1 MRARTAAG
9 WMRNWTGVAAVVFA
23 AACAAGFAQAQATDQ
38 DIAGVLESMRAPAA
52 AELPVVHRDD
62 TGYLHFLSAPTGGQ
76 FTVPGG
82 AAKSGAPEAAARG
95 FVDAH
100 KGAFGLASPGADL
113 CLKKTKDRPNGA
125 VVRFSQTHAGLPVIG
140 AEMVV
145 RLTADGGVSMVLN
158 DIMKDASVLDADPS
172 LLDPVLSPEQAQAA
186 ALRAESALSQTAKNV
201 YAPGEDPLLAVF
213 SPPVFGMKGDPKL
226 VYEVALRDKTHAH
239 PPVAVSVDAKTGELV
254 FRRGLGAAALARE
267 IYDAQGKLDPLADP
281 KLVREEGSD
290 LTGDPYA
297 DALYDYFGDTYNW
310 YKDNFGR
317 DSYDD
322 NGAMLKGYVNCPI
335 FNAYW
340 DPSEEIMVFDNRLMA
355 DDVAGHELTH
365 AVTDAEVNFTYF
377 GFSGA
382 LSEMYSDWGGEFV
395 DLSNGRGK
403 DTPELRWWIGED
415 MELLIPDTRGRER
428 PDPITEYP
436 GLRYMKD
443 PTVFSDP
450 DRLGS
455 PYLKNPFTLTDL
467 GGVHSNNGIGNKLVY
482 LLTDGDTFNG
492 ETVAAMGEV
501 VVAQLFYAALDS
513 LSPSSDY
520 FDLYFALGAAASD
533 IGLAFEDKLN
543 VAAAA
548 RAVEIVPPEVA
559 LLGLRDFRAVSAV
572 DGDGQI
578 AVALT
583 WTNPALE
590 DLSNLTLLRSVGRFA
605 QRIGEGTVLPVPRGE
620 DKYLDRAV
628 EEGVEYYY
636 TLIADITES
645 FPQIVY
651 ARVVAGAPAPSVL
664 SQPFGYD
671 PLLGQADPMDL
682 SFSQLTFTPVGAPGG
697 GVSGDMPGIGYS
709 NYEGTFRRNVYA
721 LPVARADADGGAYR
735 LTFTDDN
742 AVAIVGGEVPFPFF
756 GKKYLRIY
764 IAANGYISFADAT
777 PVPELNFPSL
787 AAHFAI
793 PRISFMFNDFSP
805 SMGGDTWFRNLS
817 DRMVLTFEDMPSW
830 PEDLPT
836 NMVGRTTVQVELF
849 YSGQIRFTYLG
860 VGAVDA
866 LVGLSDGS
874 GIPRDPSEAFPDDGL
889 QQAYSIPDLSAL
901 PAVQTRLAFL
911 PAPPVYAA
919 VGEQIVFDMSV
930 FRPAGLAGVPALF
943 GEWNGAGPVPFADLG
958 NGTGRF
964 SWTPQPDQKG
974 LFTLRARA
982 RLGGQEAFEDVSI
995 YVGRSFARPSA
1006 ADLAVSA
1013 DTPFENPTQSRV
1025 VPLGRALTASYVY
1038 THPEKEAD
1046 PEFYAEGDSLIY
1058 WYRNGQVVLSLIGR
1072 AVVPSNATRA
1082 SDRWW
1087 FGVVP
1092 VTRSGIAG
1100 EMVIS
1105 PVVTIAG
1112 FPVVTSVTPPFG
1124 LTLGGDRVT
1133 LLGERLSGVSRVTF
1147 GGVAGSNITVIS
1159 DGELRVTTPLHAA
1172 GVVDVVAE
1180 SVDGVGLAA
1189 GAFRF
1194 VGDASDVPLADVNKD
1209 GKVDAVDVQLVTSDV
1224 LRRSTKSLWV
1234 TDVNNDGAVNT
1245 LDVQQVINTALV
1257 R

>member
-1 MRARTAAG
+1 MRAQTAAG
-9 WMRNWTGVAAVVFA
+9 WMRNWAVVAAAVF
-23 AACAAGFAQAQATDQ
+23 AAGFAQAQATDQ

-62 TGYLHFLSAPTGGQ
+62 TGYLHFLSAPGGGH
-76 FTVPGG
+76 FAVPGG
-82 AAKSGAPEAAARG
+82 GAKSGGPAAAARAY
-95 FVDAH
+95 VDAH
-100 KGAFGLASPGADL
+100 KGAFGLLSPNGDL
-113 CLKKTKDRPNGA
+113 RVKRTKDRANGA

-145 RLTADGGVSMVLN
+145 RLTAGGGVAMVLN
-158 DIMKDASVLDADPS
+158 DTMKDPSVLDADLS
-172 LLDPVLSPEQAQAA
+172 LLVPGLTPEQAKAA
-186 ALRAESALSQTAKNV
+186 ALRAECALSQTEKSV
-201 YAPGEDPLLAVF
+201 YTVGEVPLLAVF
-213 SPPVFGMKGDPKL
+213 SPPVFGMKGAPVL
-226 VYEVALRDKTHAH
+226 VYEVRLEDKTHAH
-239 PPVAVSVDAKTGELV
+239 ASVAVSVDAKSGEMV
-254 FRRGLGAAALARE
+254 FRRGLGAAALSRE
-267 IYDAQGKLDPLADP
+267 IYDAQGKLDPLASP
-281 KLVREEGSD
+281 ELVREEGD
-290 LTGDPYA
+290 DPTGDQYA

-340 DPSEEIMVFDNRLMA
+340 DSSEKIMVFDNRLLA
-355 DDVAGHELTH
+355 DDVAAHELTH
-365 AVTDAEVNFTYF
+365 AVTDAEVSFTYF

-395 DLSNGRGK
+395 DLSNGRGN
-403 DTPELRWWIGED
+403 DSPELRWWIGED
-415 MELLIPDTRGRER
+415 MELLIPDSRGRDR
-428 PDPITEYP
+428 NDPITEYP

-455 PYLKNPFTLTDL
+455 PYLKNPFSMSDL
-467 GGVHSNNGIGNKLVY
+467 GGVHSNNGIGNKLIY

-492 ETVAAMGEV
+492 ETVAGLGEELVGQLFYTAMGE
-501 VVAQLFYAALDS
+501 
-513 LSPSSDY
+513 LSASADY
-520 FDLYFALGAAASD
+520 YDLYLVLGSAANDLGVS
-533 IGLAFEDKLN
+533 FEDKLN
-543 VAAAA
+543 IAAAA
-548 RAVEIVPPEVA
+548 RAVEIVPPELA

-572 DGDGQI
+572 DGDGQTS
-578 AVALT
+578 VALT
-583 WTNPALE
+583 WSNPAEE
-590 DLSNLTLLRSVGRFA
+590 DLSNLTLLRNVGRFA
-605 QRIGEGTVLPVPRGE
+605 QRIGEGTILPVPRGE

-628 EEGVEYYY
+628 EAGVEYYY
-636 TLIADITES
+636 TLIADITQS

-651 ARVVAGAPAPSVL
+651 ARVVAGAPAPNVL

-671 PLLGQADPMDL
+671 PILGESDPMDL
-682 SFSQLTFTPVGAPGG
+682 SFSQLTFTPVGSPSG

-721 LPVARADADGGAYR
+721 LPVARADADGGAFR

-742 AVAIVGGEVPFPFF
+742 AVALVGGDVPFPYF
-756 GKKYLRIY
+756 GKKYLRMY
-764 IAANGYISFADAT
+764 IGANGYISFADVT

-805 SMGGDTWFRNLS
+805 SMGGAAWFRNLS
-817 DRMVLTFEDMPSW
+817 DRMVLTFEDMPTW
-830 PEDLPT
+830 PYSVPT
-836 NMVGRTTVQVELF
+836 NTVGRTTVQVELF
-849 YSGQIRFTYLG
+849 HSGQIRFTYLG

-866 LVGLSDGS
+866 LVGLSDGA
-874 GIPRDPSEAFPDDGL
+874 GFPRDPSAAFPDEGL
-889 QQAYSIPDLSAL
+889 QQAYTVPDLSAL
-901 PAVQTRLAFL
+901 PAEQALLSFL

-919 VGEQIVFDMSV
+919 VGEQIVFDMAV
-930 FRPAGLAGVPALF
+930 QRPAGLAGIPVLF
-943 GEWNGAGPVPFADLG
+943 GEWNGPGPVPFADLG
-958 NGTGRF
+958 NGAGRF

-974 LFTLRARA
+974 LFTFRART
-982 RLGGQEAFEDVSI
+982 RLGGQQAFQDVSI

-1006 ADLAVSA
+1006 GELAVSA

-1038 THPEKEAD
+1038 AHPEQAAD
-1046 PEFYAEGDSLIY
+1046 SEYYAEGDSVIY
-1058 WYRNGQVVLSLIGR
+1058 WFRNGQVVISLIGR
-1072 AVVPSNATRA
+1072 AVVPSNAPRA

-1092 VTRSGIAG
+1092 VTRSGIVG
-1100 EMVIS
+1100 DMVIS

-1112 FPVVTSVTPPFG
+1112 FPVITSVTPPYG

-1159 DGELRVTTPLHAA
+1159 DGELRVTSPLHVA

-1180 SVDGVGLAA
+1180 SVDGVGLAS

-1194 VGDASDVPLADVNKD
+1194 IGDASGVPVTDVNKD
-1209 GKVDAVDVQLVTSDV
+1209 GKVDAADVQLVTADV
-1224 LRRSTKSLWV
+1224 LRRNTKSVWV
-1234 TDVNNDGAVNT
+1234 TDVNNDGQVNT
-1245 LDVQQVINTALV
+1245 LDVQLVVNSALF

>member
-9 WMRNWTGVAAVVFA
+9 WMRNWTGVALAVFL
-23 AACAAGFAQAQATDQ
+23 AACAAGGALAQATDQ
-38 DIAGVLESMRAPAA
+38 DIAGVLESMRAPAST
-52 AELPVVHRDD
+52 ELPVVHRDD
-62 TGYLHFLSAPTGGQ
+62 TGYLHFLAAPSGGM
-76 FTVPGG
+76 FVLPGG
-82 AAKSGAPEAAARG
+82 GAKSGAPAASARAY
-95 FVDAH
+95 VDAH
-100 KGAFGLASPGADL
+100 KGAFGLVS
-113 CLKKTKDRPNGA
+113 PNGDLRVKRTKA
-125 VVRFSQTHAGLPVIG
+125 RDNGTVVRFSQTHAGLPVLG

-145 RLTADGGVSMVLN
+145 RLTADGNVAMVLN
-158 DIMKDASVLDADPS
+158 DIMKDVSALDADLS
-172 LLDPVLSPEQAQAA
+172 LLVPGLTPDQAKAA
-186 ALRAESALSQTAKNV
+186 ALRAECALSQTDKGV
-201 YAPGEDPLLAVF
+201 YTVGDTPLLAVF
-213 SPPVFGMKGDPKL
+213 SPPVFGMKGSPVL
-226 VYEVALRDKTHAH
+226 VFEVTLQDKTHAH
-239 PPVAVSVDAKTGELV
+239 PSVAVSVDAKNGEMV
-254 FRRGLGAAALARE
+254 FRRGLGAAALSRE
-267 IYDAQGKLDPLADP
+267 IYDAQGKLDPLSDP
-281 KLVREEGSD
+281 KLVREENSD
-290 LTGDPYA
+290 PTGDQYA

-310 YKDNFGR
+310 YKNNFGR

-322 NGAMLKGYVNCPI
+322 DGAMLKGYVNCPI
-335 FNAYW
+335 YNAYW
-340 DPSEEIMVFDNRLMA
+340 DSYEEIMVFDNRLLA
-355 DDVAGHELTH
+355 DDVAAHELTH
-365 AVTDAEVNFTYF
+365 AVTDDEVNFTYF

-382 LSEMYSDWGGEFV
+382 LAEMYSDWGGEFV
-395 DLSNGRGK
+395 DLSNGRG
-403 DTPELRWWIGED
+403 DDSPELRWWIGED
-415 MELLIPDTRGRER
+415 MELLIPDSRGRDR
-428 PDPITEYP
+428 SDPVTEYP

-455 PYLKNPFTLTDL
+455 PYLKNPYSMTDL
-467 GGVHSNNGIGNKLVY
+467 GGVHSNNGIGNKLIY

-492 ETVAAMGEV
+492 ETVAGLGEEV
-501 VVAQLFYAALDS
+501 VGQLFYAAMDS
-513 LSPSSDY
+513 LSTSADY
-520 FDLYFALGAAASD
+520 YDLYFALGAAASD
-533 IGLAFEDKLN
+533 IGLSFDDKLT

-590 DLSNLTLLRSVGRFA
+590 DLSNLTVLRNVGRFA
-605 QRIGEGTVLPVPRGE
+605 QRLGEGTILPVPRGS

-628 EEGVEYYY
+628 EAGVEYYY
-636 TLIADITES
+636 TLIADVTES

-651 ARVVAGAPAPSVL
+651 ARVVAGAPVPNVL

-671 PLLGQADPMDL
+671 AILGQSDPMDL
-682 SFSQLTFTPVGAPGG
+682 SFSQLTFTPVGAPSG
-697 GVSGDMPGIGYS
+697 GVSGDLPGISYS
-709 NYEGTFRRNVYA
+709 NYEGTFRKNVYA
-721 LPVARADADGGAYR
+721 LPVARADVEGGAYR

-742 AVAIVGGEVPFPFF
+742 SVSYVGSDVPFPFF
-756 GKKYLRIY
+756 GKKYTRLHVG
-764 IAANGYISFADAT
+764 ANGYISFADVT
-777 PVPELNFPSL
+777 PIPELNFPSL

-805 SMGGDTWFRNLS
+805 SMGGDAWFRQLA

-830 PEDLPT
+830 PYDLPT

-849 YSGQIRFTYLG
+849 YSGLIRFTYLG
-860 VGAVDA
+860 VGAEDA
-866 LVGLSDGS
+866 LVGLSDGA
-874 GIPRDPSEAFPDDGL
+874 GLPRDPSEAFPGEGL

-911 PAPPVYAA
+911 PVPPVYAA
-919 VGEQIVFDMSV
+919 VGEQITFDMAV
-930 FRPAGLAGVPALF
+930 YRPAGLAGVPALF
-943 GEWNGAGPVPFADLG
+943 GEWNGPGAVPFADLG

-974 LFTLRARA
+974 LFTVRART
-982 RLGGQEAFEDVSI
+982 RLGGQEAFQDVSI
-995 YVGRSFARPSA
+995 YVDRSFARPSA
-1006 ADLAVSA
+1006 KDLAVSA

-1025 VPLGRALTASYVY
+1025 VPLGRALTASYTY
-1038 THPEKEAD
+1038 THPEKDAD
-1046 PEFYAEGDSLIY
+1046 PEYYAEGDSLIY

-1072 AVVPSNATRA
+1072 TVVPSNATRA

-1100 EMVIS
+1100 DMIMS

-1112 FPVVTSVTPPFG
+1112 FPVITSVTPPYG

-1133 LLGERLSGVSRVTF
+1133 LLGERLSGVSRVAF

-1180 SVDGVGLAA
+1180 SIDGVGLAA

-1194 VGDASDVPLADVNKD
+1194 IGDASEVPVTDVNKD
-1209 GKVDAVDVQLVTSDV
+1209 GKVDAADVQLVTSDV
-1224 LRRSTKSLWV
+1224 LRRSTKSVWV
-1234 TDVNNDGAVNT
+1234 TDVNSDGLVNT
-1245 LDVQQVINTALV
+1245 LDVQLVVNSALL